1 MVMTSLHYVVFHCS
15 EAHYQ
20 GFIQWGGGG
29 GGGGEAN
36 KERGKE
42 GEPERERT
50 FDIRRK

>member
-20 GFIQWGGGG
+20 GLIQWGGGG
-29 GGGGEAN
+29 GGGPN

-50 FDIRRK
+50 FDIRRI